1 MGQATHDSQ
10 RFGPF
15 VISEK
20 LGFGGMAVV
29 YKAFHAEAQRTVAL
43 KVLRSSV
50 AENSSALERFE
61 LEASIA
67 ERLKHPHIVRIYSHG
82 NLRGRHYLE
91 MQFMS
96 GGTLQNR
103 LSQPLV
109 MTVQESIRLLRNVA
123 SALDYA
129 HANGVIHRDLKL
141 ENILMD
147 DRGNAYLSDFGIARV
162 ANMAR
167 LTATGTMVGTPLYLS
182 PEQILGQP
190 HDHRADLYALGIVA
204 YALIVGRFPFDSDNV
219 ATILNAHISVP
230 VPVPSSFNRLIPPAL
245 DSVLL
250 RALSKHPDE
259 RHASADAFVEALARS
274 LEGGEMKSSH
284 IDLTRHTGM
293 LKLAGA
299 PAIAG
304 PRTADDWVRE
314 AENEPDNFRAI
325 QHLRQALQLE
335 PLHSKAN
342 RMLFQLEGA
351 KPGGEARP
359 APMPPRETRPAPTAA
374 AVPEQNGTSYLAARV
389 KTPNLVDEPLRK
401 VHTRQK
407 SSGAWGLIG
416 VVGAIAVLGILGF
429 VYLTVTGSPLISQI
443 NNALQGVSPVN
454 EINGV
459 PIDEVPNAIMQ
470 IRPTNAGGLRL
481 GDTAQGVL
489 EHGIV
494 NEYRFRTEPG
504 MQIAMLVHF
513 LMPEAQQVSPNVAI
527 IDPQGKTAN
536 CTREQFVE
544 GGAGIVARCGSRT
557 AGEWKLLVMGVEGES
572 TGPYVVSY
580 QLDGA

>member
-1 MGQATHDSQ
+1 MGQATNEGQ

-15 VISEK
+15 IIGEK
-20 LGFGGMAVV
+20 LGNGGMAVV
-29 YKAFHAEAQRTVAL
+29 YKAFNSETQQTVAL
-43 KVLRSSV
+43 KVLRNSV

-82 NLRGRHYLE
+82 NTRGRHYLE

-147 DRGNAYLSDFGIARV
+147 DQGKAYLSDFGIARV

-204 YALIVGRFPFDSDNV
+204 YVLIVGQFPFDSDNV
-219 ATILNAHISVP
+219 ATILNAHIALP
-230 VPVPSSFNRLIPPAL
+230 VPVPSTFNRLIPPGL

-274 LEGGEMKSSH
+274 LEGGEMKSSR

-293 LKLAGA
+293 RKLAEA

-314 AENEPDNFRAI
+314 AESETDSFRAI

-335 PLHSKAN
+335 PMNSKAN
-342 RMLFQLEGA
+342 RLLFQLEGGQ
-351 KPGGEARP
+351 PGAEPRAL
-359 APMPPRETRPAPTAA
+359 AVTPPREVRVQSASAPAASGA
-374 AVPEQNGTSYLAARV
+374 SYLAARV

-401 VHTRQK
+401 VTSRK
-407 SSGAWGLIG
+407 KGNGGWGLIG
-416 VVGAIAVLGILGF
+416 GLAAVAVIGLLVFGF
-429 VYLTVTGSPLISQI
+429 LAATGSPLISRV
-443 NNALQGVSPVN
+443 NNALQGVSPVY
-454 EINGV
+454 EVDGV
-459 PIDEVPNAIMQ
+459 PIAQASNAVMKVQ
-470 IRPTNAGGLRL
+470 PVQAGGIFLN
-481 GDTAQGVL
+481 DAAQGVL
-489 EHGIV
+489 EHGIA
-494 NEYRFRTEPG
+494 NEYRFRTERG
-504 MQIAMLVHF
+504 MNIAVLVQF
-513 LMPEAQQVSPNVAI
+513 FMPEAQRVSRNVAI
-527 IDPQGKTAN
+527 IDPAGNPAN
-536 CTREQFVE
+536 CERQQLAD
-544 GGAGIVARCGSRT
+544 GGPGIVAFCNNT
-557 AGEWKLLVMGVEGES
+557 VQGEWRVRVLGIEGQS
-572 TGPYVVSY
+572 IGPYVVSY
-580 QLDGA
+580 QQAGA

>member
-1 MGQATHDSQ
+1 MGQATNESQ

-15 VISEK
+15 IIGEK
-20 LGFGGMAVV
+20 LGNGGMAMV
-29 YKAFHAEAQRTVAL
+29 YKAFHTEDKRTVAL

-82 NLRGRHYLE
+82 NTRGRHYLE
-91 MQFMS
+91 MQFMP

-182 PEQILGQP
+182 PEQILGRP

-204 YALIVGRFPFDSDNV
+204 YVLIVGKFPFDSDNV

-230 VPVPSSFNRLIPPAL
+230 VPVPSTFNRLIPPAL

-274 LEGGEMKSSH
+274 LEGGDMKSSH

-293 LKLAGA
+293 LKLADS
-299 PAIAG
+299 PAVAG

-314 AENEPDNFRAI
+314 AENESDSYRAI

-359 APMPPRETRPAPTAA
+359 VTAAPREPRPAAA
-374 AVPEQNGTSYLAARV
+374 PAQTPAPAAYLAARV
-389 KTPNLVDEPLRK
+389 QTPNLVDKPLRK
-401 VHTRQK
+401 VEEKQK
-407 SSGAWGLIG
+407 AAGAWVYIG
-416 VVGAIAVLGILGF
+416 IMGAIVTTLVLIYIMLNLSGSPIAWQIATFLQGETPVESINGTPIARVPNAVLQVEPAQTHHLDRNSYVDSYLNPGIAHEYRFEATSGDRIYLVTEFFSPDATNVSRNLVIYGPSGQPANCDRQAFSDGSNGVATICNIRTSGEWRLRVLGI
-429 VYLTVTGSPLISQI
+429 
-443 NNALQGVSPVN
+443 
-454 EINGV
+454 
-459 PIDEVPNAIMQ
+459 
-470 IRPTNAGGLRL
+470 
-481 GDTAQGVL
+481 
-489 EHGIV
+489 
-494 NEYRFRTEPG
+494 
-504 MQIAMLVHF
+504 
-513 LMPEAQQVSPNVAI
+513 
-527 IDPQGKTAN
+527 
-536 CTREQFVE
+536 E
-544 GGAGIVARCGSRT
+544 GQ
-557 AGEWKLLVMGVEGES
+557 S

-580 QLDGA
+580 QLEGA